1 MLRLADDA
9 SREMADPL
17 EIKAGLHFSFDQL
30 AHESRFGLLR
40 GGGPALEGLALR
52 GRQTDGEG
60 RVHERRVQVVRQIA
74 RQRWRRAEGGGRR
87 AEGGK
92 AVKLTMRISRAVQ
105 LFSPICVIRN
115 YPLLS

>member
-30 AHESRFGLLR
+30 AHESRFGLFR
-40 GGGPALEGLALR
+40 GGGPALQGPTLR
-52 GRQTDGEG
+52 GRQTDREG

-74 RQRWRRAEGGGRR
+74 RQRWRK